1 MFDPSKSTI
10 LQEELK
16 DGINYNAD
24 WVKQFMLELD
34 KRGINYV
41 EKEKT
46 QDGEVVFNAGHWN
59 DLELD
64 EQFP

>member
-34 KRGINYV
+34 KI
-41 EKEKT
+41 
-46 QDGEVVFNAGHWN
+46 
-59 DLELD
+59 
-64 EQFP
+64 